1 MITLQRALFGTV
13 AIAILVGI
21 VPAGIALDRRVG
33 SELVTRSRS
42 DMEMAAGMIPARG
55 MPRSI
60 DVLGRLTR
68 SDVTVLTGADHRLA
82 LTTLDTSMEIGRAH
96 V

>member
-1 MITLQRALFGTV
+1 MRML
-13 AIAILVGI
+13 AILVGI

-42 DMEMAAGMIPARG
+42 DLEMAASMIPSRG

-68 SDVTVLTGADHRLA
+68 SDVTVLTGPQHALA
-82 LTTLDTSMEIGRAH
+82 LTA
-96 V
+96 